1 MATSILSG
9 VPKFQRGGF
18 WLFVVALIA
27 SALLADQ
34 PIAASIVLGR
44 PFAEQLALWQ
54 PISAVL
60 MFPNGEL
67 AGLISTFLLQWFVA
81 GHLEAR
87 WGTAR
92 YLTFALASAVFG
104 YLALAL
110 VGLAVP
116 AALAVPHGGTMPAD
130 LAAVVGFGVLYG
142 RTPVQLFGALPISAR
157 TFAGIL
163 VGILVAAPLLRG
175 SWQSAIPLAAA
186 AALAWLLARRW
197 RPSADSGKV
206 TPRGNKPRPRHLH
219 VVQPP
224 AKLLN

>member
-1 MATSILSG
+1 VATSILSG
-9 VPKFQRGGF
+9 VPRFQPGGF
-18 WLFVVALIA
+18 GLLLVALIA

-34 PIAASIVLGR
+34 PVAASILLGR

-54 PISAVL
+54 PLSAVL

-67 AGLISTFLLQWFVA
+67 GGLIGTLLLQWFVG

-87 WGTAR
+87 WGTRR
-92 YLTFALASAVFG
+92 YLTFVLASAVFG
-104 YLALAL
+104 YLVLAL

-116 AALAVPHGGTMPAD
+116 VALAMPHGGPMPAD
-130 LAAVVGFGVLYG
+130 LAAVVGFGVVHG
-142 RTPVQLFGALPISAR
+142 RMPVQLFGALPISAR

-163 VGILVAAPLLRG
+163 AGVLVAAPLLRG
-175 SWQSAIPLAAA
+175 NWPDTIPLAAA

-206 TPRGNKPRPRHLH
+206 PPRGNKQRPRHLR
-219 VVQPP
+219 VVKPP
-224 AKLLN
+224 KLLN